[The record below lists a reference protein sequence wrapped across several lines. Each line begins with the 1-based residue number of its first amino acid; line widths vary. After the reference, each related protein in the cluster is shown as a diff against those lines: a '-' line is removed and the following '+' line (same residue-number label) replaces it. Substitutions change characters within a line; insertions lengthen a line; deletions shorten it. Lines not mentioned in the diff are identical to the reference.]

1 MSFGIVSATAGAG
14 LTKEFRVPE
23 PHCCN
28 IAQSE
33 PKACAAQCSCAAE
46 EQGIP
51 VEYIP
56 IACGVVV
63 DLVVNHDFAL

>member
-1 MSFGIVSATAGAG
+1 
-14 LTKEFRVPE
+14 VPE